1 MDVLRPIMAEVVSS
15 RVDEETRR
23 KMKRLR
29 HVNWSEVMRQAIIE
43 KIEEETR
50 RDVDPNEINEAIRL
64 MEEVRRPRGDFN
76 GTEEIRRWRDRRK

>member
-1 MDVLRPIMAEVVSS
+1 MAEVVSS

-76 GTEEIRRWRDRRK
+76 GTEESRRWRDRRK

>member
-1 MDVLRPIMAEVVSS
+1 MAEVVSS

-29 HVNWSEVMRQAIIE
+29 HVNWSEVMRKAILE

-50 RDVDPNEINEAIRL
+50 RKIDPNDIEEAIRL
-64 MEEVRRPRGDFN
+64 MDQVRRPREGFE
-76 GTEEIRRWRDRRK
+76 GAEEIRKWRDQRK